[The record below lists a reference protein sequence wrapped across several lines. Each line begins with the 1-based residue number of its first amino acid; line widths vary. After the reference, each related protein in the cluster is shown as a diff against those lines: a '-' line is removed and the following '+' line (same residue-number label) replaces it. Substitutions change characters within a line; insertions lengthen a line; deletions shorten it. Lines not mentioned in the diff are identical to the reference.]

1 MELKVKLKQHTPL
14 IHFQWDQ
21 EGATLR
27 ATEVKPKLDRYIKEL
42 DKYYDK
48 NVLEEVN
55 KIPDGNGVY
64 RLTVLQ
70 SVVKEKTIPKVLTKK
85 EKKDKEYN
93 SVEPVSR
100 DGYKQKM
107 IRSLYFGDIKAMLE
121 YSDDVILQ
129 FQSFD
134 QKILVKAI
142 LALPIMLALEN
153 FGARQNKGFGSFY
166 IDGDLTI
173 NEFPDIKVLSNI
185 EEIYQK
191 YKEKT
196 DNNVYF
202 FDLESSDYIKVFEKI
217 FYFYNALKAGTNERK
232 KTDKGEKKKVYSKSL
247 LWKYMRQSIP
257 DLVWEKRVMK
267 QLLIGDYILENLDP
281 QNYLYIR
288 ILLGLSPIYEFKST
302 VDRSDIDHPIRMD
315 NDYGDTRKLS
325 IPQNV
330 KFNVEHIADN
340 NTEKLER
347 TTSPITFKPVQVSD
361 SYRVYIILKKELLT
375 GINDLKFEFKFKK
388 LEKNEQKFNNNGN
401 FTQEKSFYLYSPTVD
416 KFDLNKFMDFAA
428 NEINKKQVNEFLNDL
443 RIEKLRWGGSN
454 GK

>member
-14 IHFQWDQ
+14 IHFQWGQ

-48 NVLEEVN
+48 NVLDEVN

-70 SVVKEKTIPKVLTKK
+70 SVVKEKIIPKVLTKK
-85 EKKDKEYN
+85 EKEDKEYN
-93 SVEPVSR
+93 SIEPVR
-100 DGYKQKM
+100 DKNCRQKM
-107 IRSLYFGDIKAMLE
+107 RRSLYFGDIKAMLE
-121 YSDDVILQ
+121 YSDDIILR

-166 IDGDLTI
+166 IDGDIKI
-173 NEFPDIKVLSNI
+173 NEFPDIKILSNI

-202 FDLESSDYIKVFEKI
+202 FDLESSDYIGVFEKI
-217 FYFYNALKAGTNERK
+217 FYFYNALKAGTNEGG
-232 KTDKGEKKKVYSKSL
+232 TYSKSL
-247 LWKYMRQSIP
+247 LWKFLRKSNP
-257 DLVWEKRVMK
+257 NLVWEKKVMK
-267 QLLIGDYILENLDP
+267 QCLIGDSLPTSLPSSKY
-281 QNYLYIR
+281 QYIR
-288 ILLGLSPIYEFKST
+288 VLLGLSPIYEFKST
-302 VDRSDIDHPIRMD
+302 VDRNDTDHPIRMD

-330 KFNVEHIADN
+330 KFKVEHIADN
-340 NTEKLER
+340 DTKKLER
-347 TTSPITFKPVQVSD
+347 TTSPITFKPVKVSD

-375 GINDLKFEFKFKK
+375 GINDLKFTFNK
-388 LEKNEQKFNNNGN
+388 LEENKQEHDKKK
-401 FTQEKSFYLYSPTVD
+401 FTQEKPDNISFDLYSPKED
-416 KFDLNKFMDFAA
+416 QFDLNKFMDFAA
-428 NEINKKQVNEFLNDL
+428 NEINKKQVNMFLNDL
-443 RIEKLRWGGSN
+443 RIEKLKGGGSN

>member
-48 NVLEEVN
+48 DVLEKVN

-70 SVVKEKTIPKVLTKK
+70 SVVKEKTIPKVLTTK

-93 SVEPVSR
+93 SIEPVSR
-100 DGYKQKM
+100 DGYRQKM
-107 IRSLYFGDIKAMLE
+107 RRSLYFGDIKAMLE
-121 YSDDVILQ
+121 YSDDIILR

-166 IDGDLTI
+166 IDRDLTI

-191 YKEKT
+191 YKEET

-217 FYFYNALKAGTNERK
+217 FYFYNALKAGTNEGRI
-232 KTDKGEKKKVYSKSL
+232 YSKSL

-267 QLLIGDYILENLDP
+267 QLLIGDNIPDN

-288 ILLGLSPIYEFKST
+288 IFLGLSPIYEFKST

-315 NDYGDTRKLS
+315 NDYGDTRTLS

-330 KFNVEHIADN
+330 QFKVEHITDN
-340 NTEKLER
+340 NTQKIER
-347 TTSPITFKPVQVSD
+347 TTSPITLKPVKVSD

-375 GINDLKFEFKFKK
+375 GINDLKFKFDKQ
-388 LEKNEQKFNNNGN
+388 EKNKQDKQEHDKKK
-401 FTQEKSFYLYSPTVD
+401 FTQEKPDNISFDLYSPKKDQFV
-416 KFDLNKFMDFAA
+416 LNKFMDFAKD
-428 NEINKKQVNEFLNDL
+428 EINNMQVNKFLNDL
-443 RIEKLRWGGSN
+443 RIEEIQ
-454 GK
+454 